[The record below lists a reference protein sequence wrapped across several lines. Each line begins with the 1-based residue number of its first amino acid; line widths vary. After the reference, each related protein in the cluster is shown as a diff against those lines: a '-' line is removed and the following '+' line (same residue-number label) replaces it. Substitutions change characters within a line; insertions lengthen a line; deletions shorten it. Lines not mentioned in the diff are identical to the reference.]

1 MKVAI
6 IGSRSVSAFDLGSV
20 LPADTTEIITGG
32 AQGMDAIAQ
41 AYASS
46 AGIPCTVI
54 RPDYRRYGK
63 GAPLR
68 RNEEIIRMADLVIAV
83 WDGASR
89 GTAHVIRRCGELKR
103 LCIVHHI

>member
-6 IGSRSVSAFDLGSV
+6 IGSRSISEFDRGSV

-46 AGIPCTVI
+46 AGVPCTVI

-89 GTAHVIRRCGELKR
+89 GTAHVIRRCGELKK